1 MKLAYKEVNKDIFI
15 STHYNLSFKLCVE
28 ATKSELTTIYK
39 CSICHENKLEVAN
52 YYILKRCKYTKL
64 LMKQKL
70 LKHCIVDLKI
80 SDKTEQTTL
89 SNISDSIICHM
100 SELFL

>member
-1 MKLAYKEVNKDIFI
+1 MHAMMLPRSRKLYVICNRIQ
-15 STHYNLSFKLCVE
+15 
-28 ATKSELTTIYK
+28 SELTTIYK

-52 YYILKRCKYTKL
+52 FYILKRCKYTKL

-100 SELFL
+100 SELFFVIWCR